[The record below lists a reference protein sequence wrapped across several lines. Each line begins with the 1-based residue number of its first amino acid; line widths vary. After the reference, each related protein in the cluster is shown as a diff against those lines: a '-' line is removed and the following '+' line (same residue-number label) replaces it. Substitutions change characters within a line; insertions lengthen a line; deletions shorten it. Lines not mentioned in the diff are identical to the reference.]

1 MFFHLVFE
9 RIFIVLFFC
18 QRGAGATS
26 GAGAASHDQS
36 PNEGRNSQPTMQERI
51 QSFSVSKQQ
60 VTIVPVNADASAA
73 AASSSASTAA
83 AAAAAAAASTST
95 SPLSL
100 NSPDHLD
107 IQYADSEDIP
117 PTSGAEADHST
128 CVSVSYPTPAAEATP
143 KPERPP
149 KPERLN
155 HPPHA
160 VESNNNVANESEEES
175 SATTVV
181 VVIPPAPALT
191 PTPSGAAT
199 LPRPVSRPQPPIP
212 PVKPRSCGASGAPL
226 PSSANDCTE
235 F

>member
-73 AASSSASTAA
+73 AAASSSAST
-83 AAAAAAAASTST
+83 AAAAAAASTST

>member
-1 MFFHLVFE
+1 MLLFFHLVFE

-60 VTIVPVNADASAA
+60 VTIVPVNADAS
-73 AASSSASTAA
+73 